1 MLASPRAAWFT
12 FSAMA
17 DLTIPNRPA
26 LAGALKK
33 AMRQHRAGRLDAAE
47 AGYRRVL
54 TADPGNANANH
65 QLGRILTRS
74 KRLKEAFAL
83 LRRATM
89 FVGSDTGPLHLAAAV
104 GTTCV
109 SMYGPTRP
117 SDCGPYGQQH
127 IALQS
132 YYQDGSA
139 RERRRAPNDA
149 MRAIDVEQV
158 AEACGRVLGKKEH
171 SAA

>member
-1 MLASPRAAWFT
+1 MLANPRAAWFT
-12 FSAMA
+12 FPATA

-83 LRRATM
+83 LRRATK
-89 FVGSDTGPLHLAAAV
+89 AA
-104 GTTCV
+104 
-109 SMYGPTRP
+109 P
-117 SDCGPYGQQH
+117 
-127 IALQS
+127 
-132 YYQDGSA
+132 
-139 RERRRAPNDA
+139 
-149 MRAIDVEQV
+149 
-158 AEACGRVLGKKEH
+158 
-171 SAA
+171 

>member
-74 KRLKEAFAL
+74 KHLKEALAL
-83 LRRATM
+83 LRRATK
-89 FVGSDTGPLHLAAAV
+89 AA
-104 GTTCV
+104 
-109 SMYGPTRP
+109 PK
-117 SDCGPYGQQH
+117 
-127 IALQS
+127 
-132 YYQDGSA
+132 SA
-139 RERRRAPNDA
+139 
-149 MRAIDVEQV
+149 
-158 AEACGRVLGKKEH
+158 
-171 SAA
+171 